1 MLALNHGIKSAV
13 FWLAKLGNVGRTGG
27 GRNRGYWFRKD
38 RGWFVTEG
46 TSAIPL
52 CDDKGNCIKDAKDV
66 EGAKA
71 AYARYV
77 IRAGKPLQRG
87 FTLMEACRLYLDH
100 AKGLGRDLD
109 LRRGLLYDLCTG
121 FPARFQDGEPTAED
135 RIHPG
140 YGGKQANG
148 LTTLD
153 VERWLAAH
161 PGWKS
166 HRAAL
171 QAVRRVLNYCVGVK
185 ALDANP
191 LRGLKVPKV
200 GQRET
205 YLPPE
210 VEQAIYA
217 HCKRVAKRSGKER
230 SPALALAIQ
239 VCVRTGCRPD
249 IEFNS
254 LEARHVKRRRAASG
268 GTSRPPKP
276 RDGRSPGRS
285 TSPRRSPRSPGS
297 RSSSI
302 RPARCS
308 GVSVAS
314 PGPWTACSRPSRLRD
329 ALKHLGVTYIEPLI
343 PYTCRHTYAK
353 RMLGGYWGPPVT
365 LEVLA
370 GLMGNSPKV
379 CWDHYAKWSNQYV
392 DPFWNAI
399 DPEDRNS
406 DRGKTSPEQQPPS
419 SSSSGP
425 EGDPQ

>member
-1 MLALNHGIKSAV
+1 MARK
-13 FWLAKLGNVGRTGG
+13 VGKRGRKGG

-77 IRAGKPLQRG
+77 IRAGKPSQRG

-100 AKGLGRDLD
+100 AKKGSAETYN

-166 HRAAL
+166 HRTAL

-254 LEARHVKRRRAASG
+254 LEARHVEETPRGQRWHFPAPEAKGRK
-268 GTSRPPKP
+268 KP
-276 RDGRSPGRS
+276 RTIYVAPE
-285 TSPRRSPRSPGS
+285 
-297 RSSSI
+297 I
-302 RPARCS
+302 AKIARQQIKLYPT
-308 GVSVAS
+308 G
-314 PGPWTACSRPSRLRD
+314 PLFRGERGQPWTLDGLQSAFKRLRD
-329 ALKHLGVTYIEPLI
+329 ALNRLGVTYIEPLI